1 MRIIKQKTLREFAE
15 AHPDACSSLQNW
27 TSVAKAASWGSM
39 ADVVRLAPMRPSPV
53 GADRVVFNVC
63 GNRYRLICAI
73 DFRRS
78 VIYVKWF
85 GSHAEYD
92 RVDAATAF
100 LPHI

>member
-53 GADRVVFNVC
+53 GADRVVL
-63 GNRYRLICAI
+63 RYSQKLWMEGL
-73 DFRRS
+73 
-78 VIYVKWF
+78 KQ
-85 GSHAEYD
+85 
-92 RVDAATAF
+92 AA
-100 LPHI
+100 